1 MTQVWFFAA
10 AREGVTQQYAEGV
23 YYNKLTQPASLLYEP
38 DLSRPAF
45 TDDYSKDI
53 SVRFTWQA
61 AARHKIV
68 LANSIQPNCN
78 CVFNLLNPGVR
89 RTPEAGG
96 PHHYNP
102 NYIPTAS
109 WTYPATSRM
118 MFEAGF
124 SAQIVN
130 QHDKR
135 EPGFPETNIGITD
148 QGLNLFY
155 GNIPTRT
162 LPRRQ
167 YQERSSLLRHRFPQ
181 LQDGLTMRTVTI
193 GRYRQSRQRPL
204 DAQRFEDLPVQN
216 GVPNQVTITDA
227 PWNFEESVRDVAIYA
242 QDQWTIRNMTM
253 TSASAQ
259 RRVGADPRPG
269 PGAGFFVPERRF
281 APVDDVPHYQNLSPR
296 LGAAYDLF
304 GTGRTAIKAS
314 LGHSP
319 TASSRPPPTPSPI

>member
-1 MTQVWFFAA
+1 M
-10 AREGVTQQYAEGV
+10 TQQYAEGV
-23 YYNKLTQPASLLYEP
+23 YYNKLIQPASLLYEP

-45 TDDYSKDI
+45 TDDYSKDF
-53 SVRFTWQA
+53 SVRLTWQA

-68 LANSIQPNCN
+68 IASSFQPNCN

-109 WTYPATSRM
+109 WTYPATSRV

-135 EPGFPETNIGITD
+135 EPGIPETNIQITD
-148 QGLNLFY
+148 QGLNLTY

-167 YQERSSLLRHRFPQ
+167 YQERFSMTYVTGSHNFKTGMTLR
-181 LQDGLTMRTVTI
+181 DVTI
-193 GRYRQSRQRPL
+193 GDIDESGPRPV
-204 DAQRFEDLPVQN
+204 DAQRVEDLPVQ
-216 GVPNQVTITDA
+216 
-227 PWNFEESVRDVAIYA
+227 
-242 QDQWTIRNMTM
+242 QWR
-253 TSASAQ
+253 AEPGDHH
-259 RRVGADPRPG
+259 RRAVELRGVGARSRDLR
-269 PGAGFFVPERRF
+269 AGS
-281 APVDDVPHYQNLSPR
+281 VDHP
-296 LGAAYDLF
+296 A
-304 GTGRTAIKAS
+304 T
-314 LGHSP
+314 
-319 TASSRPPPTPSPI
+319 